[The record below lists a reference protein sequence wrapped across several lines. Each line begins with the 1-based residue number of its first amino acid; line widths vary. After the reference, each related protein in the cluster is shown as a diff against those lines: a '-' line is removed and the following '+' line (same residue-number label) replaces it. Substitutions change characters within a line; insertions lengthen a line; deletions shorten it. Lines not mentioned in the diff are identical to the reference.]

1 MTRAITGLTAAVA
14 FGSAIAAPTSAS
26 ANPLIIAPVAAA
38 AILGGTAVT
47 GAAVGAAATQPYA
60 YPPYAYAAPAAG
72 PVVAAAPAPAAGCYF
87 TTTRIRGVWHRVQ
100 VCD

>member
-1 MTRAITGLTAAVA
+1 
-14 FGSAIAAPTSAS
+14 
-26 ANPLIIAPVAAA
+26 VAAA

-47 GAAVGAAATQPYA
+47 GAAVGAAATHPYT

-87 TTTRIRGVWHRVQ
+87 TTARIRGVWHQVQ